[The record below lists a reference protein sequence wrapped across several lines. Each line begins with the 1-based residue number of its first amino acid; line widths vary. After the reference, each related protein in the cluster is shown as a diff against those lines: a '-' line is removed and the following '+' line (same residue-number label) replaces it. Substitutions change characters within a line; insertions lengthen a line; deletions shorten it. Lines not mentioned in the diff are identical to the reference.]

1 MEIKEVKTWLD
12 NQRKTRHS
20 ERIKQRELDL
30 KFFKD
35 EYNIPLIKDKK
46 YQVRTGFVANMVNGV
61 TQQLVSNTPRVFTK
75 EKSKG
80 AKEASERIASVSNR
94 ELRKLARYPDNPI
107 EQSFKRNLF
116 GDAWIYV
123 PHMPEIAKAEYDWR
137 ESNPDLIP
145 VHFILYDPMVVFA
158 EPSEEINGIPKRVG
172 VYYQRLIS
180 DIQATYP
187 HWEGKRPYGDQD
199 KVSFLLYFEKDFSY
213 AEADEEPLFLNM
225 KKKYLNGDGKRD
237 NPYGFVPFAHSYSG
251 WGISTE
257 SLEPDLLAFSRIR
270 MLREKLVNKSTMD
283 SDFKRNI
290 HETAWKHR
298 VVTLPQGTE
307 YNVEKAFENY
317 SSDPDA
323 ISVVEIPPSGKFEV
337 EETRVFDAAVFAY
350 WDRKG
355 AELLSDYPLAMQG
368 ATVGGSGRHQDIA
381 RESGL
386 EFYDCCIQNTG
397 HLWATALDMAFR
409 ICEKLDI
416 LPNGLKEGD
425 SQSYT
430 DLTVDLVKQ
439 SPQELS
445 RRSAEGDQKFLQG
458 IISLKDNLIEYQGKT
473 LEEAEMIEARKIADE
488 VKRNHPFFREMIA
501 KMVAEEHGLGEEFAQ
516 YMQSMT
522 GQGANPT
529 VERGKEGGEPALN
542 NIKTPLGGEMAG
554 MGRHESRLPARTR

>member
-1 MEIKEVKTWLD
+1 MEVGEIRKWVKEQRDIRHSARIKE
-12 NQRKTRHS
+12 RKEDMR
-20 ERIKQRELDL
+20 
-30 KFFKD
+30 FFKD
-35 EYNIPLIKDKK
+35 EYDIPLIKDKK

-80 AKEASERIASVSNR
+80 KKEASERIASVSNR
-94 ELRKLARYPDNPI
+94 ELRKLAHYPDNPI
-107 EQSFKRNLF
+107 EQTFKNNLF

-123 PHMPEIAKAEYDWR
+123 PHMPEIAKAKYDWR

-145 VHFILYDPMVVFA
+145 VFFRLYDPMVVFA
-158 EPSEEINGIPKRVG
+158 EPTEEINGIPKRVG
-172 VYYQRLIS
+172 VCYEILAREVNALYPNWS
-180 DIQATYP
+180 DKNYKDN
-187 HWEGKRPYGDQD
+187 E
-199 KVSFLLYFEKDFSY
+199 KVIFTLYFEKDFSY
-213 AEADEEPLFLNM
+213 AEADEKPLFKNM
-225 KKKYLNGDGKRD
+225 KGNLLNGDGRRG

-257 SLEPDLLAFSRIR
+257 SMEPDLLAYSRIR

-307 YNVEKAFENY
+307 YNPDKAFENY
-317 SSDPDA
+317 SSDPEA
-323 ISVVEIPPSGKFEV
+323 ISVVEIPSQGEFKV

-473 LEEAEMIEARKIADE
+473 LEEAEMVEARKIADE

-516 YMQSMT
+516 YMQSMM

-529 VERGKEGGEPALN
+529 VERGKEGGEPALS

-554 MGRHESRLPARTR
+554 MGRHESRLSPRTR